1 MSAVIT
7 IRFDAGSLVLDGL
20 SAEAKEAL
28 SEWVVADDRI
38 QAQRA
43 SAHHYAA
50 ILRALHGSFPYRDE
64 ARAYRDL
71 TLDEAKPQALRPY
84 QRMALG
90 QWQAHKKRGVV
101 VLPTGAG
108 KTYVA
113 LKAMLLAQRSTLV
126 LAPTI
131 DLVQQWASDL
141 ERRLGIPIGR
151 YGGGDRDLQDI
162 TVSTYDSGILI
173 TPHHGNRFGLLV
185 CDECHHLPAG
195 ATAFCAEGNIAP
207 FRLGLTAT
215 PERSDGGHERL
226 DQLLGPVVHQSQIT
240 ELEGRYLANYGV
252 ELLEVPL
259 DADEAEDYQRY
270 RKTYLDFVRGRGIR
284 FDAPDGWQ
292 RFLAEAARDPAGR
305 EVMRSWREQKR
316 IARASRAKLRVVWD
330 LLREHHGE
338 RVILFTDDNATAYAI
353 GGQMVLPVLTH
364 HTKAKERKDMLEH
377 FRAGRWP
384 VLVTSRVLNEGVD
397 VPEAAVGIV
406 VSGTGSVR
414 EHVQRLGRILRPGK
428 NKVAQL
434 YELISAGTAE
444 AATSARR
451 RSHIAF
457 DGEAEIDFFDENS
470 QGATHAGP

>member
-1 MSAVIT
+1 MIC
-7 IRFDAGSLVLDGL
+7 IRFDAGSLVLEGL
-20 SAEAKEAL
+20 SAEARSSL
-28 SEWVVADDRI
+28 DPWLVDDPRI

-50 ILRALHGSFPYRDE
+50 ILRALHGQHPYTDE
-64 ARAYRDL
+64 ARAYDEL
-71 TLDEAKPQALRPY
+71 QLDEAHPQPLRPY
-84 QRMALG
+84 QRLALG
-90 QWQAHKKRGVV
+90 AWEANKRRGVV

-113 LKAMLLAQRSTLV
+113 LKAMLLSQRSTLI

-141 ERRLGIPIGR
+141 EKRLGIKVGR
-151 YGGGDRDLQDI
+151 YGGGDRDLQSI

-173 TPHHGNRFGLLV
+173 TPHHGNRFGLLI

-195 ATAFCAEGNIAP
+195 ATAFCAEGNLAP

-226 DQLLGPVVHQSQIT
+226 DTLLGPIVHRSQIT
-240 ELEGRYLANYGV
+240 ELEGRYLANYAV
-252 ELLEVPL
+252 ELLEVAM
-259 DADEAEDYQRY
+259 DADEAEEYYRY
-270 RKTYLDFVRGRGIR
+270 RQVYLEFVRALGIR
-284 FDAPDGWQ
+284 FDAADGWQ
-292 RFLAEAARDPAGR
+292 RFLAEAARHPNGR
-305 EVMRSWREQKR
+305 EVLRSWREQRR
-316 IARASRAKLRVVWD
+316 ISRASRAKLRVVWD

-338 RVILFTDDNATAYAI
+338 RVIIFTDDNATAYAI

-364 HTKAKERKDMLEH
+364 HTKSSERKMMLDY
-377 FRAGRWP
+377 FRNGRWP

-397 VPEAAVGIV
+397 VPEANVGIV

-414 EHVQRLGRILRPGK
+414 EHVQRLGRILRPGPD
-428 NKVAQL
+428 KVAQL
-434 YELISAGTAE
+434 YELISAGTGE

-457 DGEAEIDFFDENS
+457 DGEAEMDFLADDD
-470 QGATHAGP
+470 GAQHAGS